1 MPGIQD
7 LPVEV
12 LLDNFLPIIE
22 LKSLLNLSCTNK
34 YFAEL
39 GNEDLLWKRK
49 LLDDYNFNGTRTARK
64 SGWKAIYKGLVSVNT
79 LRSMK
84 R

>member
-1 MPGIQD
+1 MHIQD
-7 LPVEV
+7 LPVEL
-12 LLDNFLPIIE
+12 LLDNFLPTLG

-34 YFAEL
+34 HFAEL
-39 GNEDLLWKRK
+39 GNDDLLWKLK
-49 LLDDYNFNGTRTARK
+49 LLNDYNFDGTRTARK

-79 LRSMK
+79 LNTMK